1 MTSTLETITGYSEQL
16 VKIRHDLHMYPELG
30 FEEERTASIVAEQ
43 LESFG
48 IEVHRGIG
56 KTGVVGVL
64 RGRGDGGRRIGLRAE
79 LDALP
84 IDETTNLQF
93 RSRRPGVFH
102 GCGHDGHM
110 VMLLGAARY
119 LAESRNFDGAA
130 IFIFQPA
137 EEGLGGARAML
148 ADGLFERFPCDEIYA
163 LHNVPTGPSGH
174 VALRPGAAMAAADF
188 FDVKISGRGAH
199 AAQPQRAI
207 DPIVVGSTFAQAAQ
221 TIVGRNLDPLK
232 SSVLSITQFQAGSA
246 YNIIPEAAYLAGTIR
261 TFDRDIRDI
270 VAERLLS
277 IAAGIGSAFGARID
291 VEIRDVFSVLE
302 NWQEQTTAAANV
314 ATELFGADRV
324 DASAPP
330 QLASEDFADMLK
342 VVPGAYLWFGQQQG
356 PALHNPNY
364 VFDDG
369 IIPQGA
375 SLLARLV
382 ERRSA

>member
-48 IEVHRGIG
+48 IEVHRRIG

-163 LHNVPTGPSGH
+163 LHNAPTGPSGH

>member
-174 VALRPGAAMAAADF
+174 VAVRPGAAMAAADF